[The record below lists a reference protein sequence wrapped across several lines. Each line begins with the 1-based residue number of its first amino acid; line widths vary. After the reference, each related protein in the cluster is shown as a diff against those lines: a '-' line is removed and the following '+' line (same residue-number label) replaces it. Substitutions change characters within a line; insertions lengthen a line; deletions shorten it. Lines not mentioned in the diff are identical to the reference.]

1 MAQRLFIGNLPHAS
15 SEDDLRDFV
24 SNAGFQVDSVA
35 VIRDKMTGRS
45 RGFGF
50 VELAEGEDMKRAIE
64 GLNGQELEGRR
75 LTVNEA
81 RPARSDSSSRPPRGG
96 PRRRRRRPWWWWRQ
110 PWWWRQRQQQQV
122 ELAVV

>member
-81 RPARSDSSSRPPRGG
+81 RPARSDFSSRPPRGG
-96 PRRRRRRPWWWWRQ
+96 GGGGGRGGGGGSRGGGGGSSGSRWN
-110 PWWWRQRQQQQV
+110 
-122 ELAVV
+122 